1 MPYLYEELQAKGIN
15 AKTLPLTLAY
25 SLPYEAK
32 LDRLCGSENIT
43 YKPVK
48 ENKN

>member
-1 MPYLYEELQAKGIN
+1 MRYLYEQLKAKGIN
-15 AKTLPLTLAY
+15 TKRLPLSLAY

-43 YKPVK
+43 FKPVK